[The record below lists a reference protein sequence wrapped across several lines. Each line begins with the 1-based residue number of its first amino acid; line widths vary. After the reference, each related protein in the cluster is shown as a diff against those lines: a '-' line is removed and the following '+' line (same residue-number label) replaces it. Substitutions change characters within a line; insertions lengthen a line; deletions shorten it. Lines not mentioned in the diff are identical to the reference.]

1 MKKLLFVLVL
11 SINLI
16 GCNRKKINESLLEG
30 KWRFYL
36 DNRIEI
42 ITFKEGLYSKI
53 TRNDDL
59 IFTTKGKYFFNEN
72 INRSEITISLVPDLK
87 FIKGDTVMESCQYLD
102 LISLTDSLL
111 IIKTPTEYSHDTMFL
126 RINKKIKVRKVT
138 PPRKSNNRN

>member
-1 MKKLLFVLVL
+1 MKKILFVLVL

-16 GCNRKKINESLLEG
+16 GCNRKKINESLLEE

-36 DNRIEI
+36 DNRVEI

-53 TRNDDL
+53 TINDDL

-126 RINKKIKVRKVT
+126 RINKKIKVRKEKV
-138 PPRKSNNRN
+138 SN